1 MTSDEV
7 IALLTEIGAISM
19 GHFVLSSGRHSDFY
33 VEKFRAFERP
43 EAAMRFGAAIAEKFQ
58 DDNIDVV
65 LAPAVGGIILGFA
78 TAHALG
84 ARSIFAEREGG
95 VMTLRRGFLIYPDEK
110 VLVVEDIITTGKSLR
125 EILPLAAPG
134 DLAGIGALVD
144 RSIGGEE
151 WPARFENLS
160 TLDVVSW
167 PADDC
172 PLCSQGVP
180 TAAPG
185 SRHL

>member
-1 MTSDEV
+1 MTSEEV

-33 VEKFRAFERP
+33 VEKFRALERP
-43 EAAMRFGAAIAEKFQ
+43 EAAMRLGAAIADRFR
-58 DDNIDVV
+58 DDKIDVV

-78 TAHALG
+78 TALSLG

-110 VLVVEDIITTGKSLR
+110 VLVVEDIITTGKSLL
-125 EILPLAAPG
+125 EVLPLSAPG
-134 DLAGIGALVD
+134 DLVGIGALVD
-144 RSIGGEE
+144 RSVGGEH
-151 WPARFENLS
+151 WPARFENLA

-172 PLCSQGVP
+172 PLCAKGVP
-180 TAAPG
+180 RTAPG